1 MTPLIPM
8 TRLKS
13 HPAVHRE
20 MIGRSA
26 VMHRLREQAW
36 QAARSGADILVEG
49 ESGSGKEM
57 LARLIHRLSPQA
69 EGPFVMVNCAA
80 LSETCLDFEWLS
92 HARGGML
99 LLDEVS
105 EMPLVLQPKLLRAWE
120 EREAL
125 DARVI
130 AASSQPLAPLVADGR
145 FRSDLYY
152 RLNVIPL
159 RIPPL
164 RERREDIPDLVQQ
177 FLIRHS
183 PRAVPPLESVEEA
196 TPQLP
201 GGFLASLGNHAWP
214 GNIRELE
221 NLVRRVL
228 ALGLETCTVPAAAE
242 GRPQP
247 IQAGR
252 SMRDVQKQMLEMTLQ
267 ATKGNR
273 THAAAMLGVSLRT
286 VRNKI
291 REFGLSKPPAASPV
305 GENWSLGG
313 MA

>member
-1 MTPLIPM
+1 MTPMIPI
-8 TRLKS
+8 T
-13 HPAVHRE
+13 PIRE
-20 MIGRSA
+20 MVGHSPA
-26 VMHRLREQAW
+26 LQRLREQAW

-57 LARLIHRLSPQA
+57 LARLIHRLSPQS
-69 EGPFVMVNCAA
+69 EGPFITVNCAA
-80 LSETCLDFEWLS
+80 LSEACLDFEWLS
-92 HARGGML
+92 HARHGML

-105 EMPLVLQPKLLRAWE
+105 EMPLTLQPKLLRAWE
-120 EREAL
+120 ERDAL

-152 RLNVIPL
+152 RLSVIPL

-177 FLIRHS
+177 FLIRHGH
-183 PRAVPPLESVEEA
+183 RDDTAEEA
-196 TPQLP
+196 SPQLP
-201 GGFLASLGNHAWP
+201 AGFLASLSRHDWP
-214 GNIRELE
+214 GNVRELE

-228 ALGLETCTVPAAAE
+228 ALGLDTCALPATTE
-242 GRPQP
+242 NRRQP

-252 SMRDVQKQMLEMTLQ
+252 SLRDVEKQMLELTLQ

-273 THAAAMLGVSLRT
+273 THAAVMLGVSLRT

-291 REFGLSKPPAASPV
+291 REFGLAKREAAEAAPQ
-305 GENWSLGG
+305 WSVADSTGG

>member
-1 MTPLIPM
+1 
-8 TRLKS
+8 
-13 HPAVHRE
+13 
-20 MIGRSA
+20 
-26 VMHRLREQAW
+26 
-36 QAARSGADILVEG
+36 
-49 ESGSGKEM
+49 
-57 LARLIHRLSPQA
+57 
-69 EGPFVMVNCAA
+69 
-80 LSETCLDFEWLS
+80 
-92 HARGGML
+92 
-99 LLDEVS
+99 
-105 EMPLVLQPKLLRAWE
+105 
-120 EREAL
+120 
-125 DARVI
+125 VI
-130 AASSQPLAPLVADGR
+130 AATTQPLTPLVENGR

-183 PRAVPPLESVEEA
+183 PRTVTTEEA

-201 GGFLASLGNHAWP
+201 GGFLASLAHHAWP
-214 GNIRELE
+214 GNVRELE

-228 ALGLETCTVPAAAE
+228 ALGLETSSLPAA
-242 GRPQP
+242 GDSRRQP

-252 SMRDVQKQMLEMTLQ
+252 SLRDVEKQMLEMTLH

-291 REFGLSKPPAASPV
+291 REFGLAKPVENNPAPTQRWSAAD
-305 GENWSLGG
+305 SLGD
-313 MA
+313 AA

>member
-1 MTPLIPM
+1 
-8 TRLKS
+8 
-13 HPAVHRE
+13 
-20 MIGRSA
+20 
-26 VMHRLREQAW
+26 
-36 QAARSGADILVEG
+36 
-49 ESGSGKEM
+49 
-57 LARLIHRLSPQA
+57 
-69 EGPFVMVNCAA
+69 
-80 LSETCLDFEWLS
+80 
-92 HARGGML
+92 ML
-99 LLDEVS
+99 LLDEVG
-105 EMPLVLQPKLLRAWE
+105 EMPLVWQPQLLRAWE

-183 PRAVPPLESVEEA
+183 PRVVPPLESVEEA
-196 TPQLP
+196 PPQLP
-201 GGFLASLGNHAWP
+201 AGFLAGLGNHAWP
-214 GNIRELE
+214 GNVRELE

-228 ALGLETCTVPAAAE
+228 ALGLETCALPATVPS
-242 GRPQP
+242 RPQP

-291 REFGLSKPPAASPV
+291 REFGLSKPAAEENRVSAPSV
-305 GENWSLGG
+305 GESWGMGG
-313 MA
+313 VV